1 MTTALSVRNP
11 FDLPELRRKI
21 SKFVAVENAI
31 SCARVAKSWAD
42 VFIPVIW
49 FKLDFKFHSEFE
61 DLSPDIISKHGHLIR
76 IVRSAKSLRSI
87 TALAH
92 TSVHKLRELEIDS
105 TASVMQYVRAYEIIS
120 RNIPSLQELSMFGTA
135 AVNKANS
142 LAHFVLAPALV
153 PFSAR
158 SASPPRSVE
167 ISRVTT
173 LTISDLCLT
182 YEGLV
187 AILRGCPQL
196 SELTMCRMDLI
207 GSRELSFQHIG
218 VKKFSASIDFIFP
231 VDNEDQED
239 ENDNENDG
247 DIKPRQSSL
256 LYCFPNLRYLSTW
269 KDDLY
274 HHIATARIREE
285 LAMYC
290 PQITSYG
297 LDDDAGEIASH
308 FCTHIGRRLSE
319 VVFDYAYLTIETI
332 AAILLHKSSLEKV
345 KVYTHADFCYEE
357 DGVAEVS
364 SHFEESGPFLQLI
377 PRCCP
382 LLKTL
387 DLHLHEMSM
396 DDIEMDEWACKGLKT
411 LRIRVKDLDTE
422 EKIVKAIALWRKGCW
437 RRWQEQ
443 AGVLV
448 RDEGR
453 LDKTDISIEAR
464 VARHLLKFDK
474 LWRVWLG
481 YQTWT
486 PV

>member
-1 MTTALSVRNP
+1 MTTALSVWNP

-49 FKLDFKFHSEFE
+49 FKLDFKIHSEFE

-92 TSVHKLRELEIDS
+92 TSVHKLRELEVDS

-120 RNIPSLQELSMFGTA
+120 RNIPSLQELSLFGTA
-135 AVNKANS
+135 AVNKVNS
-142 LAHFVLAPALV
+142 LAHFVQAPALV
-153 PFSAR
+153 PFSAKR
-158 SASPPRSVE
+158 
-167 ISRVTT
+167 I
-173 LTISDLCLT
+173 
-182 YEGLV
+182 
-187 AILRGCPQL
+187 
-196 SELTMCRMDLI
+196 
-207 GSRELSFQHIG
+207 
-218 VKKFSASIDFIFP
+218 KKFSASIDFIFP

-247 DIKPRQSSL
+247 DMKPRQSSL

-274 HHIATARIREE
+274 HPIATARIREE
-285 LAMYC
+285 LAVYW
-290 PQITSYG
+290 P
-297 LDDDAGEIASH
+297 
-308 FCTHIGRRLSE
+308 CTALKSRHTAWTTTR

-422 EKIVKAIALWRKGCW
+422 EKIVKAIELWRKGCW

-453 LDKTDISIEAR
+453 LDKTDISIEAC
-464 VARHLLKFDK
+464 VARHLLRFDK

-486 PV
+486 PI